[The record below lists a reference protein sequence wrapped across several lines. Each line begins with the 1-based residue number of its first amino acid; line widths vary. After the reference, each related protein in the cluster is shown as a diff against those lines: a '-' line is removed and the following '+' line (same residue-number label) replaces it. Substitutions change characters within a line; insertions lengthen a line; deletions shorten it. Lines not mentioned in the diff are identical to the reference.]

1 MFNIGIFELIIILAV
16 IWTIR
21 SMLISHGP
29 RRVRGARDPAAP
41 LPPDPAS
48 RAELVQLQ
56 ERVDELQSE
65 LASMREQ
72 QQFLERLLQRPPEPP
87 AA

>member
-1 MFNIGIFELIIILAV
+1 MLNIGIFELIIILAV

-21 SMLISHGP
+21 SMVVSRGGREVG
-29 RRVRGARDPAAP
+29 RRPGAADSI
-41 LPPDPAS
+41 PPEPAS

-65 LASMREQ
+65 LAALREQ
-72 QQFLERLLQRPPEPP
+72 QQFLERLLQRGPTPP
-87 AA
+87 AT